1 MGSAG
6 KKIYTV
12 RELTEKIKALLEES
26 YPFVWIQGEISNFR
40 VPSSGH
46 FYFTLKDEAAQISA
60 VMFRGQNKNLKFL
73 PEDGM
78 QVTGFGRVSVY
89 TPRGAYQIVLEYLE
103 PAGIGALQAAFEQ
116 LKEKLAAEG
125 LFDPAHKRPLPM
137 LPRKISLITSSTG
150 AVVHDM
156 IRVMNRRFPNLHL
169 EVIPVSVQGEN
180 TVSEVTA
187 ALGLLNERGDSD
199 LAILARGGGS
209 IEDLWPFNSEE
220 MARAIFRSA
229 VPVVSAVGHETD
241 YTIADFVADLRAPTP
256 SAAAELVVPVK
267 EELLNRQARLVRQL
281 AAAMQ
286 RLVNERRSRVR
297 HLSER
302 LVHPRR
308 RLDDLR
314 LRLDDLSERLSG
326 AFQRTL
332 RTQKERLQWRTHRL
346 WRNSPEV
353 LIQARRVRL
362 YHLADQLAAS
372 ARSRVQTQS
381 YRLRALTAKL
391 HALSPA
397 GVLSRGYSIAR
408 RMPEGSVVTDAGSVC
423 EGEVLEILLARG
435 RLGCRVEERKTDGQE
450 DI

>member
-180 TVSEVTA
+180 TVYEVTA

>member
-1 MGSAG
+1 
-6 KKIYTV
+6 
-12 RELTEKIKALLEES
+12 
-26 YPFVWIQGEISNFR
+26 
-40 VPSSGH
+40 
-46 FYFTLKDEAAQISA
+46 
-60 VMFRGQNKNLKFL
+60 
-73 PEDGM
+73 
-78 QVTGFGRVSVY
+78 
-89 TPRGAYQIVLEYLE
+89 
-103 PAGIGALQAAFEQ
+103 
-116 LKEKLAAEG
+116 
-125 LFDPAHKRPLPM
+125 
-137 LPRKISLITSSTG
+137 
-150 AVVHDM
+150 
-156 IRVMNRRFPNLHL
+156 
-169 EVIPVSVQGEN
+169 
-180 TVSEVTA
+180 
-187 ALGLLNERGDSD
+187 
-199 LAILARGGGS
+199 
-209 IEDLWPFNSEE
+209 